1 MTAEAER
8 LPLVMADEPVEE
20 MSAAREPRQDWAEGG
35 LEAALVEVDRSLG
48 VTLKAQAAAQR
59 QLKRTLDA
67 ARQGR
72 VRDLAGALDALV
84 EHSQALTQAALNAR
98 GSWSFD
104 VSAYLESGR
113 YLAEV
118 VELAERSGLLGVR
131 EIDGQ
136 LYSFP
141 VVVKV
146 KPRDLAVEL
155 SRKQE
160 RGVRPSW
167 LVGRLRKLRESK
179 SSNNVS
185 TLLEA
190 FERAYLLLTHG
201 QDGRAVRLRELY
213 GVLVLRP
220 GQIREYSQTDF
231 MLDVY
236 RLDRAAGQEPLR
248 TRAGRE
254 LSLPASTGAKA
265 GQGIRLV
272 TETGEERTY
281 HSIRFDSR

>member
-8 LPLVMADEPVEE
+8 LPLEMADEPAVAEVGARQPRELGEGPSLEE
-20 MSAAREPRQDWAEGG
+20 
-35 LEAALVEVDRSLG
+35 ALVELDRSLG

-72 VRDLAGALDALV
+72 LRELPAALDALV
-84 EHSQALTQAALNAR
+84 EHARTLTQAALNVR
-98 GSWSFD
+98 TSWSFD
-104 VSAYLESGR
+104 VPAYLESGR

-118 VELAERSGLLGVR
+118 VELAERTGLLGVR

-146 KPRDLAVEL
+146 KPRELAVEL

-160 RGVRPSW
+160 RGMRPSW

-185 TLLEA
+185 ALLEA

-213 GVLVLRP
+213 NVLVLRP
-220 GQIREYSQTDF
+220 GQSREYSQTEF

-254 LSLPASTGAKA
+254 LSFPASTGAKA